1 MLQEM
6 DLIEGARADQSQ
18 LVHIEHMPR

>member
-6 DLIEGARADQSQ
+6 DLLAQIN
-18 LVHIEHMPR
+18 L